1 MTNVKIIATGSY
13 LPPKTVTDD
22 IFDKRFNLEKGTTF
36 KKSGVKIRH
45 YAESETQ
52 VDMAIYA
59 IKEAFKEI
67 EDKNIDCI
75 VFAGG
80 TPQQLIPC
88 TASLIQKALGKEYNC
103 IPCFDINSTC
113 LSFVTA
119 FDTISYLIDSGKYK
133 RILLVSS
140 DIASPGI
147 NKKDFNSSILFG
159 DGAAAAIIE
168 KTPDNGTSGILT
180 YNFKTFG
187 EGAQYARISGG
198 SSYLPSY
205 KYSNENRDEYLFHM
219 DGLKLYEIAS
229 KHIVKIFND
238 ALDSQNLTLD
248 DIKLVIPHQAS
259 LMAMKLIQRKLKIP
273 TEKYMYHIENQ
284 GNTIASSI
292 PLCLDYAIKNKMVK
306 RKDKVIL
313 LGTSAGLS
321 IGVMVFEY

>member
-1 MTNVKIIATGSY
+1 MTNVKIVAMGSY
-13 LPPKTVTDD
+13 LPKKMVTDD
-22 IFDKRFNLEKGTTF
+22 VFDKRFNLEKGTTF

-45 YAESETQ
+45 YVENETQ
-52 VDMAIYA
+52 VDMAVYA
-59 IKEAFKEI
+59 IQEAFEKV

-88 TASLIQKALGKEYNC
+88 TASLIQKALGKEFSS

-119 FDTISYLIDSGKYK
+119 FDTISYLIDAGKYK
-133 RILLVSS
+133 RVILVSS
-140 DIASPGI
+140 DIASLGI
-147 NKKDFNSSILFG
+147 NYKDFNSSILFG
-159 DGAAAAIIE
+159 DGAAAAILE
-168 KTPDNGTSGILT
+168 KIPNDESSKIFT
-180 YNFKTFG
+180 YNLKTYG
-187 EGAQYARISGG
+187 EGAQCARISGG
-198 SSYLPSY
+198 SSYLPFY
-205 KYSNENRDEYLFHM
+205 KCTKENKDEYLFHM

-238 ALDSQNLTLD
+238 ALSSQNLTLD

-273 TEKYMYHIENQ
+273 TQKYMYNIENQ

-292 PLCLDYAIKNKMVK
+292 PLCLDFAIKNNMIK
-306 RKDKVIL
+306 RGDKVVL

>member
-1 MTNVKIIATGSY
+1 MTNVKIAAMGSY
-13 LPPKTVTDD
+13 LPKKIVTDD
-22 IFDKRFNLEKGTTF
+22 VFDKRFNLEKGTTF

-45 YAESETQ
+45 YVESETQ
-52 VDMAIYA
+52 VDMAVYA
-59 IKEAFKEI
+59 IKEAFKNI
-67 EDKNIDCI
+67 EDKSIDCI

-88 TASLIQKALGKEYNC
+88 TASLIQQTQGKEFSS

-119 FDTISYLIDSGKYK
+119 FDVISYLIDFKKY
-133 RILLVSS
+133 RRVLLVSS
-140 DIASPGI
+140 DIASLGI
-147 NKKDFNSSILFG
+147 NYKDFNSSILFG
-159 DGAAAAIIE
+159 DGAAAAILE
-168 KTPDNGTSGILT
+168 KTPNNETSKILT
-180 YNFKTFG
+180 YNFKTYAQ
-187 EGAQYARISGG
+187 GAQYARISGG
-198 SSYLPSY
+198 SSYLPFY
-205 KYSNENRDEYLFHM
+205 KCTDENKDEYLFHM

-238 ALDSQNLTLD
+238 ALFSQNLTID

-273 TEKYMYHIENQ
+273 TKKYMYHIENQ

-292 PLCLDYAIKNKMVK
+292 PLCLDYAIKNKMIK
-306 RKDKVIL
+306 RGDKVIL

-321 IGVMVFEY
+321 IGVMIYEY